1 MSATGSKYKNLC
13 QEISGYGKV
22 MVAYSGG
29 VDSTLLLRVA
39 LECLG
44 RDNVLAVTSQSP
56 LTHELDITAARGT
69 VGSLGAQ
76 HRIITVN
83 NLENEN
89 IASNPPHRC
98 YYCKL
103 HLYTLLEQLARQEG
117 YSVIIE
123 GTNASD
129 QGDYRPGFEAL
140 QQFNRVRSPLLSN
153 GLDKSE
159 VRQLAYQLGLENWDR
174 PSNACL
180 ASRFP
185 YGEPLTAE
193 KLAAVSRAE
202 TELAAMGLTGIRVR
216 YHGPV
221 ARIEMLPG
229 DMERMMKPEM
239 RAAASQ
245 TVKKCGFTY
254 VSLDLDGYVQGS
266 LNKELQRKPGG
277 REFP

>member
-1 MSATGSKYKNLC
+1 MSSTGTKYKNLC

-39 LECLG
+39 LDCLG
-44 RDNVLAVTSQSP
+44 RDNVLAVTSQTP
-56 LTHELDITAARGT
+56 LIPESDMKAAQETAA
-69 VGSLGAQ
+69 SMGAQ

-89 IASNPPHRC
+89 IASNPPNRC
-98 YYCKL
+98 YHCKL

-117 YSVIIE
+117 YSVIVE
-123 GTNASD
+123 GSNVSD
-129 QGDYRPGFEAL
+129 LGDYRPGFEAL
-140 QQFNRVRSPLLSN
+140 KQFELVRSPLLAN

-159 VRQLAYQLGLENWDR
+159 VRQLARKLGLENWDR

-185 YGEPLTAE
+185 YGEHLTVE
-193 KLAAVSRAE
+193 KLTAVSRAE

-221 ARIEMLPG
+221 ARIEMPPG
-229 DMERMMKPEM
+229 DIDRIVKPGM
-239 RAAASQ
+239 RAAVSQ
-245 TVKKCGFTY
+245 AVKRYGFTY

-266 LNKELQRKPGG
+266 LNKELQRKLGG
-277 REFP
+277 

>member
-1 MSATGSKYKNLC
+1 LSATGSKYEKLC

-39 LECLG
+39 LDCLG

-56 LTHELDITAARGT
+56 LTHELDITAARET
-69 VGSLGAQ
+69 ARALGAH

-83 NLENEN
+83 KLENEN
-89 IASNPPHRC
+89 IASNPANRC

-123 GTNASD
+123 GSNVSD
-129 QGDYRPGFEAL
+129 LGDYRPGFEAL
-140 QQFNRVRSPLLSN
+140 KQFNLVRSPLLS
-153 GLDKSE
+153 GGFDKAE
-159 VRQLAYQLGLENWDR
+159 VRQLARQLGLSNWNR

-185 YGEPLTAE
+185 YGERLTAE

-202 TELAAMGLTGIRVR
+202 TELAAMGLTGVRVR

-221 ARIEMLPG
+221 ARIEMPPG
-229 DMERMMKPEM
+229 DFDRILKSDM
-239 RAAASQ
+239 RAAISQ
-245 TVKKCGFTY
+245 AVKKCGFTY

-266 LNKELQRKPGG
+266 LNKELQRKPGD
-277 REFP
+277 RA